1 MTVSAAVRKAGNSV
15 MSAVGARATQPGATD
30 LLDTLK
36 SEHDEVKDLLEQ
48 LEQTDSAARRK
59 LLVQNI
65 KLALVPHTKA
75 EEKVLY
81 AAVIALRDKDAQTDG
96 HEGYVEHDLAAKTL
110 QKLSGITNATSPE
123 HKACAK
129 VLKELVTHHI
139 REEESNVWSDAKKHF
154 STAERKAMNDAYI
167 IAKGRVRIP

>member
-1 MTVSAAVRKAGNSV
+1 MTVSSAVRKVGKTV
-15 MSAVGARATQPGATD
+15 MDAVGAKATDPAAKD

-36 SEHDEVKDLLEQ
+36 AEHDEVKELLEQ
-48 LEQTDSAARRK
+48 LEQTDTAARRK

-65 KLALVPHTKA
+65 KLALIPHTKA

-81 AAVIALRDKDAQTDG
+81 AAIVALRDKDAQTDG
-96 HEGYVEHDLAAKTL
+96 HEGYIEHDLAAKTL
-110 QKLSGITNATSPE
+110 QKLSGIANATSTE

-139 REEESNVWSDAKKHF
+139 GEEESNVWSDAKKHF
-154 STAERKAMNDAYI
+154 STAERKAMNESYL
-167 IAKGRVRIP
+167 IAKGRVRLP